1 VANSKIRWEE
11 SMTLPRRQFL
21 RLAAGAVS
29 APAVL
34 RVAQAQDYPSRPI
47 RLLVGYPPGGA
58 TDIIARICAQG
69 LSERLGKPVVV
80 ENRGGTGGNLAGE
93 AAARAVP
100 DGYTLLHGADNMFTI
115 NPHVYAK
122 MAYDPLK
129 ELMPIAS
136 LASNQLVLA
145 VHPSV
150 PVQNLREFVELAQ
163 RSKPPL
169 LYASIGNGSMHHLAM
184 EMLKQHVSIDL
195 THVPYRGGGPAAIAL
210 LAGEI
215 AAMFGGG
222 SIVPTVQSGKFRG
235 LASTGT
241 VRNPATPDL
250 PTIAEIYPGYE
261 ALIWH
266 GLFAPTG
273 VPQPIVDRLRTEI
286 ANVMAQPAYG
296 QRLFNTGSGEPYVG
310 TVEAFVARIRNDY
323 DKFGAIIRS
332 IGIKVD

>member
-1 VANSKIRWEE
+1 
-11 SMTLPRRQFL
+11 MTLPRRQFL
-21 RLAAGAVS
+21 LLTASAVA

-34 RVAQAQDYPSRPI
+34 RVGQAEDYPSRPI

-80 ENRGGTGGNLAGE
+80 ENRGGSGGNLAGE
-93 AAARAVP
+93 AAARAAP

-129 ELMPIAS
+129 ELTPIAS

-150 PVQNLREFVELAQ
+150 PAQNLREFVDLAK
-163 RSKPPL
+163 RSQPPL

-184 EMLKQHVSIDL
+184 EMLKQHVGIDL

-222 SIVPTVQSGKFRG
+222 SIVPTVQSGGFRG

-241 VRNPATPDL
+241 VRNPATPEL

-273 VPQPIVDRLRTEI
+273 VPHPINETLPTEI
-286 ANVMAQPAYG
+286 ASVMAQPAFG
-296 QRLFNTGSGEPYVG
+296 QRLLNTGSGEPYVG
-310 TVEAFVARIRNDY
+310 TAEAFAARIRSDY
-323 DKFGAIIRS
+323 DKFGTIIRS
-332 IGIKVD
+332 IGIKLD

>member
-1 VANSKIRWEE
+1 
-11 SMTLPRRQFL
+11 MTLPRRQFL
-21 RLAAGAVS
+21 RLAASALC

-34 RVAQAQDYPSRPI
+34 RAALAQDYPSRPI

-80 ENRGGTGGNLAGE
+80 ENRAGSGGNLAGE
-93 AAARAVP
+93 AAARAAP

-122 MAYDPLK
+122 MSYDPLK
-129 ELMPIAS
+129 ELVPIAS

-145 VHPSV
+145 VHPSM
-150 PVQNLREFVELAQ
+150 PVQNLREFVELAR

-169 LYASIGNGSMHHLAM
+169 LYASIGNGSVHHLAM
-184 EMLKQHVSIDL
+184 EMLKQHVGIDL

-222 SIVPTVQSGKFRG
+222 SIVPTVQSGGFRG

-286 ANVMAQPAYG
+286 ASVMAQPAFG
-296 QRLFNTGSGEPYVG
+296 QRLLNTGSGEPYVG
-310 TVEAFVARIRNDY
+310 TAEAFAARIRNDY
-323 DKFGAIIRS
+323 DKFGPIIRS
-332 IGIKVD
+332 IGIKLD

>member
-1 VANSKIRWEE
+1 
-11 SMTLPRRQFL
+11 MTLPRRQFL
-21 RLAAGAVS
+21 LLTASAVA

-34 RVAQAQDYPSRPI
+34 RVAQAEDYPSRPI

-80 ENRGGTGGNLAGE
+80 ENRGGSGGNLAGE
-93 AAARAVP
+93 AAARAAP

-129 ELMPIAS
+129 ELTPIAS

-150 PVQNLREFVELAQ
+150 PAQNLREFVDLAK
-163 RSKPPL
+163 RSQPPL

-222 SIVPTVQSGKFRG
+222 SIVPTVQSGRFRG
-235 LASTGT
+235 LASTGS

-266 GLFAPTG
+266 GLFAPAG
-273 VPQPIVDRLRTEI
+273 VPQPIVDRLRSEI
-286 ANVMAQPAYG
+286 ANVMAQPAYA

-323 DKFGAIIRS
+323 EKFGPIIRS
-332 IGIKVD
+332 MGIKLD

>member
-1 VANSKIRWEE
+1 
-11 SMTLPRRQFL
+11 MTLPRRQFL

-29 APAVL
+29 APAVS
-34 RVAQAQDYPSRPI
+34 RVAHAEDYPSRPI

-58 TDIIARICAQG
+58 ADIVARICAQG

-80 ENRGGTGGNLAGE
+80 ENRGGSGGNLAGE
-93 AAARAVP
+93 AAARAAP
-100 DGYTLLHGADNMFTI
+100 DGYTLLHGADNMFTS

-122 MAYDPLK
+122 MSYDPLK

-136 LASNQLVLA
+136 LAANQLVLA

-150 PVQNLREFVELAQ
+150 PAQNLREFVELAR

-184 EMLKQHVSIDL
+184 EMLKQHVDIDL

-210 LAGEI
+210 LGGEI

-250 PTIAEIYPGYE
+250 PTIADIYPGYE

-296 QRLFNTGSGEPYVG
+296 QRLFNTGSGEPYVA
-310 TVEAFVARIRNDY
+310 TVEAFVARIRSDY
-323 DKFGAIIRS
+323 DKFGRIIRS
-332 IGIKVD
+332 IGLKVD

>member
-1 VANSKIRWEE
+1 MDIDDGKER
-11 SMTLPRRQFL
+11 MTLPRRQFL
-21 RLAAGAVS
+21 RFAAGGVA
-29 APAVL
+29 APAIL

-47 RLLVGYPPGGA
+47 RLVVGYPPGGA
-58 TDIIARICAQG
+58 ADIVARICAEG

-80 ENRGGTGGNLAGE
+80 ENRGGSGGNLAAE
-93 AAARAVP
+93 AVARAAP
-100 DGYTLLHGADNMFTI
+100 DGYTLLHGADNMFTT

-122 MAYDPLK
+122 MSYDPLK

-136 LASNQLVLA
+136 LAANQLVLA

-150 PVQNLREFVELAQ
+150 PAQNLREFVELAQ
-163 RSKPPL
+163 RSQPPL

-184 EMLKQHVSIDL
+184 EMLKQHVGIDL

-266 GLFAPTG
+266 GLFAPMG

-286 ANVMAQPAYG
+286 ANVMAQPAFG
-296 QRLFNTGSGEPYVG
+296 QRLFNTGSGEPYVV
-310 TVEAFVARIRNDY
+310 TAEAFVARIRNDY
-323 DKFGAIIRS
+323 DKFGTIIRS